1 MKNKAQWVKKEIDW
15 RESIKKFQM
24 ALHEEKLSLLQIPSI
39 KKILIEKIIHLH
51 EPSKQKRINAK
62 EVVFLI
68 SLLRSKHNYMDEKV
82 LAVLDKL
89 RLNIIWWNN
98 LREEAEKDNG
108 KEAIIWKRKRQTLAE
123 ATEPLI
129 INGIELIHRVVK
141 TNNLNI
147 KEAVFSDG
155 IIGFYRALERYNPSS
170 QNPFPNYALYWIKNE
185 IAAEALKSKTVQIS
199 SYLKKKNSS
208 QKNLNLED
216 PENNINNPQIVSLD
230 APINNEGDQ
239 LHTIIAGPN
248 GMQQSSDN
256 EELKKE
262 WIQIIENAPNDIK
275 SVLVLKY
282 FYPVWEIQND
292 RYFLGIEAFNCR
304 QKLSLK
310 RLLVGIEKGRE
321 SSKNQ

>member
-256 EELKKE
+256 EELKKSGF
-262 WIQIIENAPNDIK
+262 K
-275 SVLVLKY
+275 
-282 FYPVWEIQND
+282 
-292 RYFLGIEAFNCR
+292 
-304 QKLSLK
+304 SLK
-310 RLLVGIEKGRE
+310 TRPMTLNLF
-321 SSKNQ
+321 